1 MAADSIGACWK
12 WPHWAE
18 KHFSCSRK
26 VTSRQKALTRDFAPY
41 CFSTFSRSCL
51 KQASKRSWKGL
62 SASVTF
68 SPWMRTPSA
77 RCGIWRGQN
86 IKCEKPS
93 SNITW
98 GGVGGWCERLVAC
111 RFFIHWRN
119 MPHTSNLTL
128 ITFGPLAVHTQH
140 KQWLY
145 ISLSVSVCTKRK
157 YHCSLI
163 QVEVEKSVAM
173 TPPSPCLPPP
183 TSTHQTTGILN
194 KATRKH
200 RQTTCIV

>member
-1 MAADSIGACWK
+1 MRLWEKEKNICWNECSNYEHSWANGFLNSPEGIIEMAADSIGACWK
-12 WPHWAE
+12 WPHWAT

-68 SPWMRTPSA
+68 CPWMRTPSA

-93 SNITW
+93 SNITGW
-98 GGVGGWCERLVAC
+98 GVWEVSYMSVLYSLEEYATYIQ
-111 RFFIHWRN
+111 FNAH
-119 MPHTSNLTL
+119 NLWSL
-128 ITFGPLAVHTQH
+128 GCAHSAHAVTVH
-140 KQWLY
+140 
-145 ISLSVSVCTKRK
+145 
-157 YHCSLI
+157 
-163 QVEVEKSVAM
+163 
-173 TPPSPCLPPP
+173 
-183 TSTHQTTGILN
+183 
-194 KATRKH
+194 
-200 RQTTCIV
+200 